1 MNKRR
6 WLVVLTAAAFAA
18 PLTCCGSASPVSIS
32 SSPAVAATAT
42 ATAAVAPTSVPSSTH
57 TLLVTGTGEVSAPPN
72 QVVINL
78 GVDAQ
83 GASAPLAMNQASVDM
98 SRLLAAL
105 KREGVQAAD
114 ISTTELS
121 LYREYNAPYQASQSV
136 DVTIHH
142 ISNAGAVIAAGMNA
156 VGNDATVS
164 GVTYSILDPSSQIT
178 AARAR
183 AMASARTEAVQ
194 LAQLAGQ
201 HLGAV
206 VSVSDELIGSAST
219 GGCSEGC
226 GGAGGSV
233 PLSPGV
239 DQISVTIYVT
249 FAMS

>member
-156 VGNDATVS
+156 VGNDATLFWVDVPRS
-164 GVTYSILDPSSQIT
+164 SILP
-178 AARAR
+178 ARSPPPAR
-183 AMASARTEAVQ
+183 ERWRA
-194 LAQLAGQ
+194 LAPRRCSWRSWQ
-201 HLGAV
+201 
-206 VSVSDELIGSAST
+206 DST
-219 GGCSEGC
+219 SERSC
-226 GGAGGSV
+226 RC
-233 PLSPGV
+233 P
-239 DQISVTIYVT
+239 
-249 FAMS
+249 MS

>member
-1 MNKRR
+1 MI
-6 WLVVLTAAAFAA
+6 TPFAA
-18 PLTCCGSASPVSIS
+18 TFAVLVTSCGS
-32 SSPAVAATAT
+32 SSPVAGASSPAATASASST
-42 ATAAVAPTSVPSSTH
+42 VTPTPGPATTH
-57 TLLVTGTGEVSAPPN
+57 TLLVTGTGEVSAPPDE
-72 QVVINL
+72 VVVSL

-83 GASAPLAMNQASVDM
+83 AATAAPAMNQASADM
-98 SRLLAAL
+98 SPLLASL

-121 LYREYNAPYQASQSV
+121 LYREYNAQYQASQSV
-136 DVTIHH
+136 NVTIHH
-142 ISNAGAVIAAGMNA
+142 ISNAGKVIASGVSA

-164 GVTYSILDPSSQIT
+164 GVTYSILDPSGEIAT
-178 AARAR
+178 ARR
-183 AMASARTEAVQ
+183 QAMANARTEAVQ

-201 HLGAV
+201 RLGAAL
-206 VSVSDELIGSAST
+206 SVSDELVGTGST
-219 GGCSEGC
+219 GGCTEGC

>member
-1 MNKRR
+1 
-6 WLVVLTAAAFAA
+6 V
-18 PLTCCGSASPVSIS
+18 IS
-32 SSPAVAATAT
+32 
-42 ATAAVAPTSVPSSTH
+42 
-57 TLLVTGTGEVSAPPN
+57 
-72 QVVINL
+72 L
-78 GVDAQ
+78 GVDAE
-83 GASAPLAMNQASVDM
+83 AATAPLAMNQASADM
-98 SRLLAAL
+98 SRLLASL

-121 LYREYNAPYQASQSV
+121 LYHEVNQPYQASQNV

-142 ISNAGAVIAAGMNA
+142 ITNAGTVIAAAMSA

-164 GVTYSILDPSSQIT
+164 GVTYSILDPSSEIA
-178 AARAR
+178 AARQR
-183 AMASARTEAVQ
+183 AMTSARTEAVQ

-201 HLGAV
+201 RLGAV
-206 VSVSDELIGSAST
+206 VSVADELIGAGST

-239 DQISVTIYVT
+239 DQVSVTIYVT